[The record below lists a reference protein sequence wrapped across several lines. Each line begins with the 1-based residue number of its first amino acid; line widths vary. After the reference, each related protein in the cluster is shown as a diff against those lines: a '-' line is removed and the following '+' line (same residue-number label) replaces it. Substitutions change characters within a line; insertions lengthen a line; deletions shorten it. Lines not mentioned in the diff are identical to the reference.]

1 MVSPLEIDSEMEMSL
16 QEVYWG
22 IVPMRGKGRREQDF
36 AGKVSDQDT
45 DPTSM
50 KGKRRA
56 SRFGWQEQNIL

>member
-1 MVSPLEIDSEMEMSL
+1 MGPREVDVETQFEV

>member
-1 MVSPLEIDSEMEMSL
+1 M

-22 IVPMRGKGRREQDF
+22 IVPIKGKGRREQDF

-56 SRFGWQEQNIL
+56 SRFEQQKQNILWF